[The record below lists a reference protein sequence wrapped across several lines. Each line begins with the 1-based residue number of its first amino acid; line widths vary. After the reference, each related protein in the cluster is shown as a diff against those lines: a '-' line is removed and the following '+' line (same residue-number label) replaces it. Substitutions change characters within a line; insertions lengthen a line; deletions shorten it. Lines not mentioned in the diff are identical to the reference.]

1 MEDFREDYREEQ
13 IDLRDYLRVLMKRR
27 WIILCIF
34 FVVVLTVAVNTYTA
48 VPIYRATARIQI
60 ERQQTNPFSNR
71 PIMPYY
77 GMAMEYYQTQSKII
91 TSRAVAD
98 KVVRRLNLQNSPEF
112 FPPPRDDVISN
123 AKRWVRKT
131 LSGFKIRLKTWIK
144 SILKI
149 EKSRRPRIDS
159 TGGGKSQY
167 SPLAGALLGRVS
179 VNPVRDTQ
187 LLDISV
193 MGVNPA
199 LAARM
204 ANEMVQAYID
214 HTLENRLEAAK
225 NAVQWLGERI
235 SEERK
240 KVEDA
245 ENTLLRYKE
254 EQGIITS
261 FSSDSENITAQKL
274 ATLNN
279 QVVQAES
286 ARVEA
291 ETRYRQA
298 LELGKSSDMLDAIPE
313 VLTNELIREIKK
325 MEVGLYN
332 RMSELSKKYGRKH
345 PQMVA
350 IDSELAELKK
360 RKIREVKRVVNSLRN
375 EFKLALA
382 REESL
387 KKALAKQKKES
398 LELNKKAVHYGVLQ
412 RQAVSSRHMYDLLIK
427 RFKETSLTEEIKTAN
442 IRIIDSAEVPR
453 GPIKPNKRRNILL
466 AIVVGLTLGI
476 GLAFLLEYL
485 DNTIKFPEEIKNYLK
500 IPYLGPVPAYAVDD
514 AANGNA
520 SDLITLQSPKSTAS
534 ESFRGIRTGILY
546 SLADRPPQV
555 ILVTSAGPSEGK
567 TVCAANLAVTMAQS
581 GSRVLLIDCDM
592 RRPRVHKMFDKSRED
607 GLSSVLVGDG
617 DARETIIKT
626 GVENLDILTVGPI
639 PPNPSEILGSKKMD
653 DLMED
658 LKKDYVR
665 IVLDSPPVT
674 AVTDAVVLAQKADGT
689 ILVIRAGDTPRQ
701 IVQNG
706 LTQLQTVNAGILGAV
721 LNGIKTG
728 RDSYYYYQYYYYY
741 YGEDG
746 EKKKN
751 TRRRRRHAGRYYEAD
766 RD

>member
-1 MEDFREDYREEQ
+1 MEDYGENFREDYREEQ

-27 WIILCIF
+27 WIIMCVF
-34 FVVVLTVAVNTYTA
+34 FVVVLTVAVNTFTT
-48 VPIYRATARIQI
+48 VPIYQATARIQI
-60 ERQQTNPFSNR
+60 ERQQSNPFSNR
-71 PIMPYY
+71 PIMQYY

-98 KVVRRLNLQNSPEF
+98 KVVKRLDLQNSLEF
-112 FPPPRDDVISN
+112 FPPPKDDVISN
-123 AKRWVRKT
+123 TKRSIRKFI
-131 LSGFKIRLKTWIK
+131 SGIKTWLK
-144 SILKI
+144 STLKI
-149 EKSRRPRIDS
+149 KKPEQHKVVPAMEEKAL
-159 TGGGKSQY
+159 Y

-187 LLDISV
+187 LLDVSV
-193 MGVNPA
+193 MAANPV

-235 SEERK
+235 SEERR

-245 ENTLLRYKE
+245 ENKLLRYKE
-254 EQGIITS
+254 EQGIITG

-286 ARVEA
+286 ERVEA

-332 RMSELSKKYGRKH
+332 RMSEISKKYGRKH
-345 PQMVA
+345 PQMIA

-382 REESL
+382 REDSL
-387 KKALAKQKKES
+387 KKALTKQKKES
-398 LELNKKAVHYGVLQ
+398 LELNKKAVQYGVLQ

-442 IRIIDSAEVPR
+442 IRIIDPAQVPQ

-466 AIVVGLTLGI
+466 AVVVGLTLGI

-485 DNTIKFPEEIKNYLK
+485 DNTIKFPEEVKNYLK
-500 IPYLGPVPAYAVDD
+500 IPYLGPVPAYALD
-514 AANGNA
+514 G
-520 SDLITLQSPKSTAS
+520 SDEKSHDLVTLHSPKSTAS

-546 SLADRPPQV
+546 SSADSAPRV
-555 ILVTSAGPSEGK
+555 ILISSAGPSEGK

-581 GSRVLLIDCDM
+581 GSKVLLMDCDM
-592 RRPRVHKMFDKSRED
+592 RRPRIHKVFGMVRDQ
-607 GLSSVLVGDG
+607 GLSSVLVGKANVG
-617 DARETIIKT
+617 QTIIKSK
-626 GVENLDILTVGPI
+626 VENLDILPVGPI
-639 PPNPSEILGSKKMD
+639 PPNPSEMLGSMRMKH
-653 DLMED
+653 LLET
-658 LKKDYVR
+658 LKKSYNR
-665 IVLDSPPVT
+665 IIIDSPPVT
-674 AVTDAVVLAQKADGT
+674 AVTDAVVLAPQADGT
-689 ILVIRAGDTPRQ
+689 LLVVRAGDTPRQ

-706 LTQLQTVNAGILGAV
+706 LAQLQTVNAKILGAV

-751 TRRRRRHAGRYYEAD
+751 TRRRKRRASRYHETSEG
-766 RD
+766 